1 MDWTEFELF
10 NGIDLNDSF
19 VLGWQAE
26 DQRLSFDLELS
37 IWPASE
43 YYTSAK
49 EGEYT
54 CYRKAVLIF
63 DQIEGYQGL
72 LSIDEAPR
80 STDASGEI
88 DYGNIDQLFVR
99 GNQYIVEGD
108 FGRVEVQGGDLR
120 LEFNT

>member
-1 MDWTEFELF
+1 MDWTELELF

-19 VLGWQAE
+19 VLGWQTE

-43 YYTSAK
+43 YYTSPK
-49 EGEYT
+49 DGEYT
-54 CYRKAVLIF
+54 CYRRAVLVF
-63 DQIEGYQGL
+63 DQIERYRGL
-72 LSIDEAPR
+72 LSMDEAPR

-88 DYGNIDQLFVR
+88 DYGNIDRLVVR

-108 FGRVEVQGGDLR
+108 FGRVEVQGGGLR